1 MVRRRGDTAQHNAYD
16 SARIE
21 TGMKIK
27 VTFVIVLSL
36 ESNRHDYTSPDLEY
50 RTVLPGRNKHN
61 TA

>member
-1 MVRRRGDTAQHNAYD
+1 MTPRNTMLTTQQT
-16 SARIE
+16 IE

-36 ESNRHDYTSPDLEY
+36 ESNGHDYTSPDLEY
-50 RTVLPGRNKHN
+50 RTVLPGRKHN

>member
-1 MVRRRGDTAQHNAYD
+1 MTPRNTMLTTQQT
-16 SARIE
+16 IE